1 MRSISRYTW
10 QLEASLC
17 ECDRTVMWEFIHRV
31 PIINKYRDDKKAV
44 LSITCVKRKE
54 GKNTSV
60 NETLG
65 QAVSFPLTQ
74 RK

>member
-17 ECDRTVMWEFIHRV
+17 ECDRTVMWDFIHRV
-31 PIINKYRDDKKAV
+31 PLKISIETTIKAV